1 MRNIDRTTYLLRS
14 LVGPLLTIVSLTL
27 GLGLSACATTAGPS
41 TVDLLS
47 QAGFR
52 KVPADTPQKVAHLQT
67 LPDQRLVERTYQGKK
82 YYVYSDPKGC
92 NCLYV
97 GNAAQYQ
104 SYQTIVRQ
112 QKQANQ
118 QWEPQGGVE
127 EDREWEIETAGMN
140 G

>member
-1 MRNIDRTTYLLRS
+1 MKDFDRVTFVHRS
-14 LVGPLLTIVSLTL
+14 VVRAFLTMLPLVM

-67 LPDQRLVERTYQGKK
+67 LPDRRLVARKYQDKK
-82 YYVYSDPKGC
+82 YYVYTDPQGC
-92 NCLYV
+92 KCMYV

-104 SYQTIVRQ
+104 S
-112 QKQANQ
+112 
-118 QWEPQGGVE
+118 
-127 EDREWEIETAGMN
+127 
-140 G
+140 

>member
-1 MRNIDRTTYLLRS
+1 MTT
-14 LVGPLLTIVSLTL
+14 GWQWT
-27 GLGLSACATTAGPS
+27 GMAMGFALSMGACATSATLS
-41 TVDLLS
+41 TESLLG

-52 KVPADTPQKVAHLQT
+52 QVPADTPKKVAHLQT
-67 LPDQRLVERTYQGKK
+67 LPDHRLIARTYQGKK

-112 QKQANQ
+112 QQQANQ
-118 QWEPQGGVE
+118 HWEPQGGVE